1 LNNIPLL
8 YKNTRII
15 SSFLNCIKRNL
26 ISWRTKKMKFDTRS
40 IHAGRKP
47 DPTTGAISTSICQTS
62 TFAFKDYN
70 QPGEYDYSR
79 TGNPTRNAL
88 EDAIANLEG
97 GNKGFAFSSGMA
109 AVSTA
114 IHLLKAGD
122 HAVVGDD
129 IYGGTHRLF
138 SEIMTQYGIEF
149 TFTRLNSRENIEEA
163 IQPDTKMIW
172 IETPSNPLLN
182 ITDLELVANIAKE
195 NQLLT
200 VADNTFPSPYF
211 LRPIEYGIDL
221 VLHSTT
227 KYINGHSDVIGGA
240 IVTTSDEL
248 ADNIHFLL
256 NGMGTNAAPFDS
268 WLILRGLK
276 TLPLRMKKHAEN
288 AIAIAEFL
296 KDHPKVSDV
305 FYPGLPSH
313 PGHEIAKKQMDG
325 YGGVVSFKLKSDV
338 GNFIR
343 GLNLFLLAESLGGA
357 DSLVEHAATMSH
369 ASMKESARKQAGI
382 TDDVI
387 RLSVGLE
394 DSDDLIEDLS
404 LGLERS

>member
-1 LNNIPLL
+1 L
-8 YKNTRII
+8 
-15 SSFLNCIKRNL
+15 
-26 ISWRTKKMKFDTRS
+26 KFDTRT

-62 TFAFKDYN
+62 TFVFDDFQK
-70 QPGEYDYSR
+70 PGEYDYSR

-88 EDAIANLEG
+88 EEAIANLEG
-97 GNKGFAFSSGMA
+97 GKKGYAFSSGMA

-138 SEIMTQYGIEF
+138 SEIMTNYGIEF
-149 TFTRLNSRENIEEA
+149 TFTRLNSRENIIDA
-163 IQPDTKMIW
+163 IQPNTKMLW

-182 ITDLELVANIAKE
+182 ITDLDLVSEIAKE
-195 NQLLT
+195 NQILT

-240 IVTTSDEL
+240 IVTTTDEL
-248 ADNIHFLL
+248 ADKVHFLL

-276 TLPLRMKKHAEN
+276 TLPLRMNKHAEN
-288 AIAIAEFL
+288 AQSISEFL
-296 KDHPKVSDV
+296 SEHPKVSEV
-305 FYPGLPSH
+305 YYPGLSSH
-313 PGHEIAKKQMDG
+313 PGHEIARKQMDG
-325 YGGVVSFKLKSDV
+325 FGGVVTFKLKTDV
-338 GNFIR
+338 RNFIK

-369 ASMKESARKQAGI
+369 ASMTEFARKNAGI

-404 LGLERS
+404 NGLNSS

>member
-1 LNNIPLL
+1 
-8 YKNTRII
+8 
-15 SSFLNCIKRNL
+15 
-26 ISWRTKKMKFDTRS
+26 MKFDTRT

-47 DPTTGAISTSICQTS
+47 DPIHGAVSTSICQTS
-62 TFAFKDYN
+62 TFVFEDYN
-70 QPGEYDYSR
+70 QPGKYDYSR
-79 TGNPTRNAL
+79 TGNPTRNSL
-88 EDAIANLEG
+88 EDAIADLEG
-97 GNKGFAFSSGMA
+97 GNRGFAFSSGMA

-114 IHLLKAGD
+114 IHLLKSGD

-138 SEIMTQYGIEF
+138 SEIMTRYGIEF
-149 TFTRLNSRENIEEA
+149 TFTRLNNRENIEKA
-163 IQPDTKMIW
+163 LQPNTKMLW

-182 ITDLELVANIAKE
+182 ITDLKLVADIARE
-195 NQLLT
+195 NQILT

-240 IVTTSDEL
+240 IVTTTEEL
-248 ADNIHFLL
+248 ADRIHFLL

-288 AIAIAEFL
+288 AMIIAEFL
-296 KDHPKVSDV
+296 QEHPKVSEV

-313 PGHEIAKKQMDG
+313 TGHEIAKKQMDG
-325 YGGVVSFKLKSDV
+325 YGGVVSFKLKTEV
-338 GNFIR
+338 PRFIR
-343 GLNLFLLAESLGGA
+343 GLDLFLLAESLGGA

-369 ASMKESARKQAGI
+369 ASMTELARKKAGI
-382 TDDVI
+382 TNDVI

-394 DSDDLIEDLS
+394 DPDDLIEDLS
-404 LGLERS
+404 KGLDNS

>member
-1 LNNIPLL
+1 L
-8 YKNTRII
+8 
-15 SSFLNCIKRNL
+15 
-26 ISWRTKKMKFDTRS
+26 KFDTRT
-40 IHAGRKP
+40 IHAGRNP
-47 DPTTGAISTSICQTS
+47 DPTNGAISTSICQTS
-62 TFAFKDYN
+62 TFVFDDFQK
-70 QPGEYDYSR
+70 PGEYDYSR

-88 EDAIANLEG
+88 EEAIANLEG
-97 GNKGFAFSSGMA
+97 GKKGYAFSSGMA

-138 SEIMTQYGIEF
+138 SEIMTNYGIEF
-149 TFTRLNSRENIEEA
+149 TFTRLNSRENIIDA
-163 IQPDTKMIW
+163 IQPNTKMLW

-182 ITDLELVANIAKE
+182 ITDLDLVSEIAKE
-195 NQLLT
+195 NQILT

-240 IVTTSDEL
+240 IVTTTDEL
-248 ADNIHFLL
+248 ADKVHFLL

-276 TLPLRMKKHAEN
+276 TLPLRMNKHAEN
-288 AIAIAEFL
+288 AQSISEFL
-296 KDHPKVSDV
+296 SEHPKVSEV
-305 FYPGLPSH
+305 YYPGLSSH
-313 PGHEIAKKQMDG
+313 PGHEIARKQMDG
-325 YGGVVSFKLKSDV
+325 FGGVVTFKLKTDV
-338 GNFIR
+338 RNFIK

-369 ASMKESARKQAGI
+369 ASMTEFARKNAGI

-404 LGLERS
+404 NGLNSS

>member
-1 LNNIPLL
+1 
-8 YKNTRII
+8 
-15 SSFLNCIKRNL
+15 
-26 ISWRTKKMKFDTRS
+26 MKFDTRS

-47 DPTTGAISTSICQTS
+47 DPINGAISTSICQTS
-62 TFAFKDYN
+62 TFVFEDYKK
-70 QPGEYDYSR
+70 PGEYDYSR

-88 EDAIANLEG
+88 EDAVANLEG
-97 GNKGFAFSSGMA
+97 GNRGFAFSSGMA

-138 SEIMTQYGIEF
+138 SEIMTNYDIEF
-149 TFTRLNSRENIEEA
+149 TFTRLDSRDNIEDA
-163 IQPDTKMIW
+163 IQDNTKMLW

-182 ITDLELVANIAKE
+182 ITDLELMSDIARE

-240 IVTTSDEL
+240 IVTTTEEL
-248 ADNIHFLL
+248 ADKVHFLL

-288 AIAIAEFL
+288 AATIAEFL
-296 KDHPKVSDV
+296 CEHSNVSEV
-305 FYPGLPSH
+305 YYPGLESH
-313 PGHEIAKKQMDG
+313 PGHFIAKKQMDG
-325 YGGVVSFKLKSDV
+325 FGGVVSFKLKSDV
-338 GNFIR
+338 GRFIR
-343 GLNLFLLAESLGGA
+343 GLDLFLLAESLGGA

-369 ASMKESARKQAGI
+369 ASMTEAARKKAGI

-394 DSDDLIEDLS
+394 DADDLIEDLS
-404 LGLERS
+404 QGLENS

>member
-1 LNNIPLL
+1 
-8 YKNTRII
+8 
-15 SSFLNCIKRNL
+15 
-26 ISWRTKKMKFDTRS
+26 MKFDTRS

-62 TFAFKDYN
+62 TFVFEDYN

-88 EDAIANLEG
+88 EDAVANLEG

-149 TFTRLNSRENIEEA
+149 TFTRLNSRENIIEA
-163 IQPDTKMIW
+163 IQPETKMIW

-182 ITDLELVANIAKE
+182 ITDLELVADIAKE

-211 LRPIEYGIDL
+211 LRPIDYEIDL

-240 IVTTSDEL
+240 IVTTTDEL
-248 ADNIHFLL
+248 ADKIHFLL

-276 TLPLRMKKHAEN
+276 TLPLRMNKHAEN

-296 KDHPKVSDV
+296 VDHPKVSEV

-313 PGHEIAKKQMDG
+313 PGYEIAKKQMDG
-325 YGGVVSFKLKSDV
+325 YGGIVSFKLKSDV

-343 GLNLFLLAESLGGA
+343 GLDLFLLAESLGGA

-404 LGLERS
+404 RGIERS

>member
-1 LNNIPLL
+1 
-8 YKNTRII
+8 
-15 SSFLNCIKRNL
+15 
-26 ISWRTKKMKFDTRS
+26 MKFDTRS

-47 DPTTGAISTSICQTS
+47 DPITGAITTSICQTS
-62 TFAFKDYN
+62 TFAFEDYN
-70 QPGEYDYSR
+70 QPGDYDYSR
-79 TGNPTRNAL
+79 TNNPTRNAL
-88 EDAIANLEG
+88 EEAIASLEG

-122 HAVVGDD
+122 HAIVGDD

-138 SEIMTQYGIEF
+138 NEIMTKYGIEF
-149 TFTRLNSRENIEEA
+149 TFLRMDSREKIDDA
-163 IQPDTKMIW
+163 IRPNTKMLW

-182 ITDLELVANIAKE
+182 ITDLEMIANVAQE
-195 NQLLT
+195 NKLLT

-211 LRPIEYGIDL
+211 LRPIEYGMDL

-240 IVTTSDEL
+240 IVTTTDEL
-248 ADNIHFLL
+248 ADNVHFLL
-256 NGMGTNAAPFDS
+256 NGMGSNAAPFDS

-288 AIAIAEFL
+288 AMIIAEYL
-296 KDHPKVSDV
+296 SEHPKVSEV

-313 PGHEIAKKQMDG
+313 PGYEIAKKQMDG

-338 GNFIR
+338 AKFIR
-343 GLNLFLLAESLGGA
+343 GLDLFCLAESLGGA

-369 ASMKESARKQAGI
+369 ASMNESARIKAGI

-387 RLSVGLE
+387 RLSIGLE
-394 DSDDLIEDLS
+394 DSSDLMEDLAH
-404 LGLERS
+404 GLDSS

>member
-1 LNNIPLL
+1 
-8 YKNTRII
+8 
-15 SSFLNCIKRNL
+15 
-26 ISWRTKKMKFDTRS
+26 MKFDTRS

-62 TFAFKDYN
+62 TFVFEDYN

-88 EDAIANLEG
+88 EDAVANLEG

-149 TFTRLNSRENIEEA
+149 TFTRLNSRENIIEA
-163 IQPDTKMIW
+163 IQPETKMIW

-182 ITDLELVANIAKE
+182 ITDLELVADIAKE

-211 LRPIEYGIDL
+211 LRPIDYEIDL

-227 KYINGHSDVIGGA
+227 KYINGHNDVIGGA
-240 IVTTSDEL
+240 IVTTTDEL
-248 ADNIHFLL
+248 ADKIHFLL

-276 TLPLRMKKHAEN
+276 TLPLRMNKHAEN

-296 KDHPKVSDV
+296 VDHPKVSEV

-313 PGHEIAKKQMDG
+313 PGYEIAKKQMDG
-325 YGGVVSFKLKSDV
+325 YGGIVSFKLKSDV

-343 GLNLFLLAESLGGA
+343 GLDLFLLAESLGGA

-404 LGLERS
+404 RGIERS

>member
-1 LNNIPLL
+1 
-8 YKNTRII
+8 
-15 SSFLNCIKRNL
+15 
-26 ISWRTKKMKFDTRS
+26 MKFDTRS

-62 TFAFKDYN
+62 TFVFEDYKK
-70 QPGEYDYSR
+70 PGEYDYSR
-79 TGNPTRNAL
+79 TGNPTRNTL
-88 EDAIANLEG
+88 EDAIASLEG
-97 GNKGFAFSSGMA
+97 GNNGFAFSSGMA

-149 TFTRLNSRENIEEA
+149 TFTRFDSRENIEEA
-163 IQPDTKMIW
+163 IQPNTKMIW

-182 ITDLELVANIAKE
+182 ITDLKLVSDIAKE
-195 NQLLT
+195 KKLLT

-240 IVTTSDEL
+240 IVTTTDEL
-248 ADNIHFLL
+248 ADKVHFLL

-276 TLPLRMKKHAEN
+276 TLPLRMNKHAEN
-288 AIAIAEFL
+288 AMAVAEFL
-296 KDHPKVSDV
+296 CEHPKVSEV
-305 FYPGLPSH
+305 YYPGLTTH
-313 PGHEIAKKQMDG
+313 PGYEIAKKQMDG
-325 YGGVVSFKLKSDV
+325 FGGVVSFKLKSDV
-338 GNFIR
+338 GSFIR
-343 GLNLFLLAESLGGA
+343 GLDLFLLAESLGGA

-369 ASMKESARKQAGI
+369 ASMKKSAREEAGI

-387 RLSVGLE
+387 RLSIGLE
-394 DSDDLIEDLS
+394 DSEDLIEDLS
-404 LGLERS
+404 SGLESSRSH

>member
-1 LNNIPLL
+1 L
-8 YKNTRII
+8 
-15 SSFLNCIKRNL
+15 
-26 ISWRTKKMKFDTRS
+26 KFDTRS

-62 TFAFKDYN
+62 TFVFEDYKK
-70 QPGEYDYSR
+70 PGEYDYSR

-88 EDAIANLEG
+88 EDAIASLEG
-97 GNKGFAFSSGMA
+97 GNDGFAFSSGMA

-149 TFTRLNSRENIEEA
+149 TFTRLDSRENIEEA
-163 IQPDTKMIW
+163 IQPNTKMLW

-182 ITDLELVANIAKE
+182 ITDLKLVSNIAKE
-195 NQLLT
+195 NQLIT

-211 LRPIEYGIDL
+211 LRPIEFGIDL

-240 IVTTSDEL
+240 IVTTTDEL
-248 ADNIHFLL
+248 ADKVHFLL

-288 AIAIAEFL
+288 AMIVAEFL
-296 KDHPKVSDV
+296 SEHSKVSDV
-305 FYPGLPSH
+305 YYPGLTTH
-313 PGHEIAKKQMDG
+313 PGYEIAKKQMDG
-325 YGGVVSFKLKSDV
+325 FGGVVSFKLKSDV
-338 GNFIR
+338 GRFIR
-343 GLNLFLLAESLGGA
+343 GLDLFLLAESLGGA

-369 ASMKESARKQAGI
+369 ASMKKSAREQAGI
-382 TDDVI
+382 TDDII
-387 RLSVGLE
+387 RLSIGLE
-394 DSDDLIEDLS
+394 DSEDLIEDLS
-404 LGLERS
+404 RGLERS

>member
-1 LNNIPLL
+1 
-8 YKNTRII
+8 
-15 SSFLNCIKRNL
+15 
-26 ISWRTKKMKFDTRS
+26 MKFDTRS
-40 IHAGRKP
+40 IHAGRNP

-62 TFAFKDYN
+62 TFVFEEYKK
-70 QPGEYDYSR
+70 PGKYDYSR

-88 EDAIANLEG
+88 EDALANLEG
-97 GNKGFAFSSGMA
+97 GNRGYAFSSGMA

-138 SEIMTQYGIEF
+138 SEIMTNYGIEF
-149 TFTRLNSRENIEEA
+149 TFTRLDSREKIEAA
-163 IQPDTKMIW
+163 IEPNTKMIW

-182 ITDLELVANIAKE
+182 ITDLELISDIAHE
-195 NQLLT
+195 HQLLT
-200 VADNTFPSPYF
+200 IADNTFPSPYF

-240 IVTTSDEL
+240 IVTTTDEL
-248 ADNIHFLL
+248 ADKVHFLL

-268 WLILRGLK
+268 WLILRGMK

-288 AIAIAEFL
+288 ALAIAEFL
-296 KDHPKVSDV
+296 SEHPKVSEV
-305 FYPGLPSH
+305 FYPGLSSH
-313 PGHEIAKKQMDG
+313 PGHDIAKKQMDG
-325 YGGVVSFKLKSDV
+325 FGGVVSFKLKSDV
-338 GNFIR
+338 EKFIN
-343 GLNLFLLAESLGGA
+343 GLDLFLLAESLGGA
-357 DSLVEHAATMSH
+357 DSLVEHAASMSH
-369 ASMKESARKQAGI
+369 ASMTESARKKAGI

-394 DSDDLIEDLS
+394 DIDDLIEDLS
-404 LGLERS
+404 KGLDSS

>member
-1 LNNIPLL
+1 
-8 YKNTRII
+8 
-15 SSFLNCIKRNL
+15 
-26 ISWRTKKMKFDTRS
+26 MKFDTRS

-62 TFAFKDYN
+62 TFVFEDYN

-88 EDAIANLEG
+88 EDAVANLEG

-149 TFTRLNSRENIEEA
+149 TFTRLNSRENIIEA
-163 IQPDTKMIW
+163 IQPETKMIW

-182 ITDLELVANIAKE
+182 ITDLELVADIAKE

-211 LRPIEYGIDL
+211 LRPIEYEIDL

-240 IVTTSDEL
+240 IVTTTDEL
-248 ADNIHFLL
+248 ADKIHFLL

-276 TLPLRMKKHAEN
+276 TLPLRMNKHAEN

-296 KDHPKVSDV
+296 VDHPKVSEV

-313 PGHEIAKKQMDG
+313 PGYEIAKKQMDG
-325 YGGVVSFKLKSDV
+325 YGGIVSFKLKSDV

-343 GLNLFLLAESLGGA
+343 GLDLFLLAESLGGA

-404 LGLERS
+404 RGIERS

>member
-1 LNNIPLL
+1 
-8 YKNTRII
+8 
-15 SSFLNCIKRNL
+15 
-26 ISWRTKKMKFDTRS
+26 MKFDTRS

-47 DPTTGAISTSICQTS
+47 DPTTGAISTTICQTS
-62 TFAFKDYN
+62 TFVLEDYKK
-70 QPGEYDYSR
+70 PGEYDYSR

-88 EDAIANLEG
+88 KDAVANLEG

-149 TFTRLNSRENIEEA
+149 AFTRLDSRENIEET
-163 IQPDTKMIW
+163 IQPNTKMLW

-182 ITDLELVANIAKE
+182 ITDLELVADIAKE
-195 NQLLT
+195 NNLLT

-227 KYINGHSDVIGGA
+227 KYIPGHSDVIGDA
-240 IVTTSDEL
+240 IVTTTDEL
-248 ADNIHFLL
+248 TDKIHFLL

-288 AIAIAEFL
+288 AMAVAEFL
-296 KDHPKVSDV
+296 NEHPKVSEV
-305 FYPGLPSH
+305 YYPGLPTH

-325 YGGVVSFKLKSDV
+325 FGGVVSFKLKSDV

-343 GLNLFLLAESLGGA
+343 GLDIFLLAESLGGA
-357 DSLVEHAATMSH
+357 DSLVEHAVTMSQ
-369 ASMKESARKQAGI
+369 ASMKESAGEKAGI

-394 DSDDLIEDLS
+394 DSVDLIEDLS
-404 LGLERS
+404 RGLERS

>member
-1 LNNIPLL
+1 
-8 YKNTRII
+8 
-15 SSFLNCIKRNL
+15 
-26 ISWRTKKMKFDTRS
+26 MKFDTRS

-47 DPTTGAISTSICQTS
+47 DPINGAISTSICQTS
-62 TFAFKDYN
+62 TFVFEDYKK
-70 QPGEYDYSR
+70 PGEYDYSR

-88 EDAIANLEG
+88 EDAVANLEG
-97 GNKGFAFSSGMA
+97 GNRGFAFSSGMA

-138 SEIMTQYGIEF
+138 SEIMTNYDIEF
-149 TFTRLNSRENIEEA
+149 TFTRLDSRDNIEDA
-163 IQPDTKMIW
+163 IQDNTKMLW

-182 ITDLELVANIAKE
+182 ITDLELMSDIARE
-195 NQLLT
+195 NQLFT

-240 IVTTSDEL
+240 IVTTTEEL
-248 ADNIHFLL
+248 ADKVHFLL

-288 AIAIAEFL
+288 AATIAEFL
-296 KDHPKVSDV
+296 CEHSNVSEV
-305 FYPGLPSH
+305 YYPGLESH
-313 PGHEIAKKQMDG
+313 PGHFIAKKQMDG
-325 YGGVVSFKLKSDV
+325 FGGVVSFKLKSDV
-338 GNFIR
+338 GRFIR
-343 GLNLFLLAESLGGA
+343 GLDLFLLAESLGGA

-369 ASMKESARKQAGI
+369 ASMTEAARKKAGI

-394 DSDDLIEDLS
+394 DADDLIEDLS
-404 LGLERS
+404 RGLENS

>member
-1 LNNIPLL
+1 
-8 YKNTRII
+8 
-15 SSFLNCIKRNL
+15 
-26 ISWRTKKMKFDTRS
+26 MKFDTRS

-62 TFAFKDYN
+62 TFVFEDYKK
-70 QPGEYDYSR
+70 PGEYDYSR

-88 EDAIANLEG
+88 EDAIASLEG
-97 GNKGFAFSSGMA
+97 GNDGFAFSSGMA

-149 TFTRLNSRENIEEA
+149 TFTRLDSRENIEEA
-163 IQPDTKMIW
+163 IQPNTKMLW

-182 ITDLELVANIAKE
+182 ITDLKLVSNIAKE
-195 NQLLT
+195 NQLIT

-211 LRPIEYGIDL
+211 LRPIEFGIDL

-240 IVTTSDEL
+240 IVTTTDEL
-248 ADNIHFLL
+248 ADKVHFLL

-288 AIAIAEFL
+288 AMIVAEFL
-296 KDHPKVSDV
+296 SEHSKVSDV
-305 FYPGLPSH
+305 YYPGLTTH
-313 PGHEIAKKQMDG
+313 PGYEIAKKQMDG
-325 YGGVVSFKLKSDV
+325 FGGVVSFKLKSDV
-338 GNFIR
+338 GRFIR
-343 GLNLFLLAESLGGA
+343 GLDLFLLAESLGGA

-369 ASMKESARKQAGI
+369 ASMKKSAREQAGI
-382 TDDVI
+382 TDDII
-387 RLSVGLE
+387 RLSIGLE
-394 DSDDLIEDLS
+394 DSEDLIEDLS
-404 LGLERS
+404 RGLERS